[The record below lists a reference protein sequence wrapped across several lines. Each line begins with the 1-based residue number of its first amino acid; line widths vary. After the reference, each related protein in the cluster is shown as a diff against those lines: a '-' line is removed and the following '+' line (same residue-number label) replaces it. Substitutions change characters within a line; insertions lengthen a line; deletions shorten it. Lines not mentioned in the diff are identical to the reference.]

1 MRKVFAALAILA
13 IIAIW
18 IFIIG
23 TLGSQ
28 ITDQPLWV
36 QLPFY
41 VIAGVAWIVPIRPV
55 LAWMNRP
62 QAR

>member
-1 MRKVFAALAILA
+1 MRKVVAALAILA

-18 IFIIG
+18 IFIIA

-28 ITDQPLWV
+28 ITAQPLWV